1 MKHLLRAMGAAML
14 AALLLS
20 ACSTPQE
27 QTEPSAPQTTQATQ
41 ATQAATG
48 ATEESAT
55 EAEELLA
62 LPRDLG
68 SGLTLQA
75 VLPFSGPNVDADG
88 AESDQLATIIVQN
101 DGGMAVGAADITL
114 TCEDGAELRFRVT
127 DLPVGGSCYA
137 FELNSAQYTGEN
149 RVCAASAEVEPDGS
163 LSVDY
168 RVSVIVQDGGLV
180 LVNMT
185 EDTMHNVTVRY
196 RTDTGGTYF
205 GGLSYTAT
213 VEELAPGA
221 SQTVLQDRAVEIAQ
235 LVRQLIDLPAV
246 FAGAQLHADGL
257 LADRDVLIVL
267 LALIGVIRDLDDA
280 AADIVRGLLHRRH
293 RHGGRLLRKAIE
305 HQEHDGRRQQHPQAA
320 PQAGR
325 TGAKGQHGQRRA
337 AAGREHKGGG
347 VRQPGLAADKPDGE
361 HDAGSKE
368 KQCAQN
374 GRGQTRQG
382 ELLHGSTSENVY

>member
-27 QTEPSAPQTTQATQ
+27 QTEPSAPQTTQ

-168 RVSVIVQDGGLV
+168 RVSVMVQDGGLV

-185 EDTMHNVTVRY
+185 EDT
-196 RTDTGGTYF
+196 
-205 GGLSYTAT
+205 
-213 VEELAPGA
+213 LAQRHRP
-221 SQTVLQDRAVEIAQ
+221 
-235 LVRQLIDLPAV
+235 LPH
-246 FAGAQLHADGL
+246 G
-257 LADRDVLIVL
+257 
-267 LALIGVIRDLDDA
+267 
-280 AADIVRGLLHRRH
+280 HRRH
-293 RHGGRLLRKAIE
+293 LLRRPELHSHGRGAGPRRVADGPRGGML
-305 HQEHDGRRQQHPQAA
+305 HGSALRHRGLGRRIVITLEKGGNIDEKTEQNAPLAA
-320 PQAGR
+320 VDRGDARIVRRSPGGGGG
-325 TGAKGQHGQRRA
+325 TGRRA
-337 AAGREHKGGG
+337 ADRGCAGG
-347 VRQPGLAADKPDGE
+347 
-361 HDAGSKE
+361 
-368 KQCAQN
+368 
-374 GRGQTRQG
+374 
-382 ELLHGSTSENVY
+382 

>member
-27 QTEPSAPQTTQATQ
+27 QTEPSAPQTTQ

-168 RVSVIVQDGGLV
+168 RVSVMVQDGGLV

-185 EDTMHNVTVRY
+185 EDTLHNVTVRY
-196 RTDTGGTYF
+196 RGGKTCYP
-205 GGLSYTAT
+205 YH
-213 VEELAPGA
+213 
-221 SQTVLQDRAVEIAQ
+221 
-235 LVRQLIDLPAV
+235 LPCPR
-246 FAGAQLHADGL
+246 DYGL
-257 LADRDVLIVL
+257 LRAERCNLQQWL
-267 LALIGVIRDLDDA
+267 GA
-280 AADIVRGLLHRRH
+280 A
-293 RHGGRLLRKAIE
+293 RHGNCCRQVSGNPEGAHAGLQLRL
-305 HQEHDGRRQQHPQAA
+305 
-320 PQAGR
+320 
-325 TGAKGQHGQRRA
+325 
-337 AAGREHKGGG
+337 
-347 VRQPGLAADKPDGE
+347 
-361 HDAGSKE
+361 
-368 KQCAQN
+368 
-374 GRGQTRQG
+374 
-382 ELLHGSTSENVY
+382 

>member
-41 ATQAATG
+41 AATG

-75 VLPFSGPNVDADG
+75 V
-88 AESDQLATIIVQN
+88 LATIIVQN

-168 RVSVIVQDGGLV
+168 RVSVMVQDGGLV

-185 EDTMHNVTVRY
+185 EDTLHNVTVRY

-221 SQTVLQDRAVEIAQ
+221 SQTVLAAECYMGLPSVIAVS
-235 LVRQLIDLPAV
+235 
-246 FAGAQLHADGL
+246 AD
-257 LADRDVLIVL
+257 
-267 LALIGVIRDLDDA
+267 
-280 AADIVRGLLHRRH
+280 
-293 RHGGRLLRKAIE
+293 E
-305 HQEHDGRRQQHPQAA
+305 
-320 PQAGR
+320 
-325 TGAKGQHGQRRA
+325 
-337 AAGREHKGGG
+337 
-347 VRQPGLAADKPDGE
+347 
-361 HDAGSKE
+361 S
-368 KQCAQN
+368 
-374 GRGQTRQG
+374 
-382 ELLHGSTSENVY
+382 

>member
-1 MKHLLRAMGAAML
+1 MTLQVHNLLFQSLQVSFQALRVLDFSFLCNQNLLIFQKTRGKIFTTIGSGVCRGVWEGVPMKHLLRAMGAAML

-27 QTEPSAPQTTQATQ
+27 QTEPSAPQTTQ

-168 RVSVIVQDGGLV
+168 RVSVMVQDGGLV

-185 EDTMHNVTVRY
+185 EDTLHNVTVRY

-221 SQTVLQDRAVEIAQ
+221 SQTVLAAECYMGLPSVIAVS
-235 LVRQLIDLPAV
+235 
-246 FAGAQLHADGL
+246 AD
-257 LADRDVLIVL
+257 
-267 LALIGVIRDLDDA
+267 
-280 AADIVRGLLHRRH
+280 
-293 RHGGRLLRKAIE
+293 E
-305 HQEHDGRRQQHPQAA
+305 
-320 PQAGR
+320 
-325 TGAKGQHGQRRA
+325 
-337 AAGREHKGGG
+337 
-347 VRQPGLAADKPDGE
+347 
-361 HDAGSKE
+361 S
-368 KQCAQN
+368 
-374 GRGQTRQG
+374 
-382 ELLHGSTSENVY
+382 

>member
-27 QTEPSAPQTTQATQ
+27 QTEPSAPQTTQ

-163 LSVDY
+163 LSVPRQRDGAG
-168 RVSVIVQDGGLV
+168 RRPRPRQHDGG
-180 LVNMT
+180 
-185 EDTMHNVTVRY
+185 H
-196 RTDTGGTYF
+196 
-205 GGLSYTAT
+205 A
-213 VEELAPGA
+213 
-221 SQTVLQDRAVEIAQ
+221 AQ
-235 LVRQLIDLPAV
+235 RHRPLPH
-246 FAGAQLHADGL
+246 G
-257 LADRDVLIVL
+257 
-267 LALIGVIRDLDDA
+267 
-280 AADIVRGLLHRRH
+280 HRRH
-293 RHGGRLLRKAIE
+293 LLRRPE
-305 HQEHDGRRQQHPQAA
+305 
-320 PQAGR
+320 
-325 TGAKGQHGQRRA
+325 
-337 AAGREHKGGG
+337 
-347 VRQPGLAADKPDGE
+347 
-361 HDAGSKE
+361 
-368 KQCAQN
+368 
-374 GRGQTRQG
+374 
-382 ELLHGSTSENVY
+382 LHGHG

>member
-41 ATQAATG
+41 AATG

-62 LPRDLG
+62 LPRDLGSGTMTNTLILAFLG

-101 DGGMAVGAADITL
+101 NGGMAVGAADITL

-168 RVSVIVQDGGLV
+168 RVSVMVQDGGLV

-185 EDTMHNVTVRY
+185 EDTLHNVTVRY

-221 SQTVLQDRAVEIAQ
+221 SQTVLAAECYMG
-235 LVRQLIDLPAV
+235 LPSV
-246 FAGAQLHADGL
+246 IVVSAD
-257 LADRDVLIVL
+257 
-267 LALIGVIRDLDDA
+267 
-280 AADIVRGLLHRRH
+280 
-293 RHGGRLLRKAIE
+293 E
-305 HQEHDGRRQQHPQAA
+305 
-320 PQAGR
+320 
-325 TGAKGQHGQRRA
+325 
-337 AAGREHKGGG
+337 
-347 VRQPGLAADKPDGE
+347 
-361 HDAGSKE
+361 S
-368 KQCAQN
+368 
-374 GRGQTRQG
+374 
-382 ELLHGSTSENVY
+382 

>member
-1 MKHLLRAMGAAML
+1 MKFMLRAMGAAML

-27 QTEPSAPQTTQATQ
+27 QTEPTAPQEQTEPTATQ

-48 ATEESAT
+48 AT

-114 TCEDGAELRFRVT
+114 TCEDGAELHFRVT

-168 RVSVIVQDGGLV
+168 RVSVMVQDGGLV

-185 EDTMHNVTVRY
+185 EDTLHNVTVRY

-221 SQTVLQDRAVEIAQ
+221 SQTVLAAECYMGLPSVIAVS
-235 LVRQLIDLPAV
+235 
-246 FAGAQLHADGL
+246 AD
-257 LADRDVLIVL
+257 
-267 LALIGVIRDLDDA
+267 
-280 AADIVRGLLHRRH
+280 
-293 RHGGRLLRKAIE
+293 E
-305 HQEHDGRRQQHPQAA
+305 
-320 PQAGR
+320 
-325 TGAKGQHGQRRA
+325 
-337 AAGREHKGGG
+337 
-347 VRQPGLAADKPDGE
+347 
-361 HDAGSKE
+361 S
-368 KQCAQN
+368 
-374 GRGQTRQG
+374 
-382 ELLHGSTSENVY
+382 

>member
-27 QTEPSAPQTTQATQ
+27 QTEPSAPQTTQ

-149 RVCAASAEVEPDGS
+149 RVCAASAEVEPDG
-163 LSVDY
+163 
-168 RVSVIVQDGGLV
+168 LV

-185 EDTMHNVTVRY
+185 EDTLHNVTVRY

-221 SQTVLQDRAVEIAQ
+221 SQTVLAAECYMGLPSVIAVS
-235 LVRQLIDLPAV
+235 
-246 FAGAQLHADGL
+246 AD
-257 LADRDVLIVL
+257 
-267 LALIGVIRDLDDA
+267 
-280 AADIVRGLLHRRH
+280 
-293 RHGGRLLRKAIE
+293 E
-305 HQEHDGRRQQHPQAA
+305 
-320 PQAGR
+320 
-325 TGAKGQHGQRRA
+325 
-337 AAGREHKGGG
+337 
-347 VRQPGLAADKPDGE
+347 
-361 HDAGSKE
+361 S
-368 KQCAQN
+368 
-374 GRGQTRQG
+374 
-382 ELLHGSTSENVY
+382 

>member
-27 QTEPSAPQTTQATQ
+27 QTEPSAPQATQ

-101 DGGMAVGAADITL
+101 NGGMAVGAADITL
-114 TCEDGAELRFRVT
+114 TCEDGAELHFRVT

-168 RVSVIVQDGGLV
+168 RVSVMVQDGGLV

-185 EDTMHNVTVRY
+185 EDTLHNVTVRY

-221 SQTVLQDRAVEIAQ
+221 SQTV
-235 LVRQLIDLPAV
+235 
-246 FAGAQLHADGL
+246 F
-257 LADRDVLIVL
+257 
-267 LALIGVIRDLDDA
+267 
-280 AADIVRGLLHRRH
+280 AADCYMGLPSVI
-293 RHGGRLLRKAIE
+293 A
-305 HQEHDGRRQQHPQAA
+305 
-320 PQAGR
+320 
-325 TGAKGQHGQRRA
+325 
-337 AAGREHKGGG
+337 
-347 VRQPGLAADKPDGE
+347 VSADE
-361 HDAGSKE
+361 S
-368 KQCAQN
+368 
-374 GRGQTRQG
+374 
-382 ELLHGSTSENVY
+382 

>member
-27 QTEPSAPQTTQATQ
+27 QTEPSAPQTTQ

-137 FELNSAQYTGEN
+137 FELNSAQYTGES

-168 RVSVIVQDGGLV
+168 RVSVMVQDGGLF

-185 EDTMHNVTVRY
+185 EDTLHNVTVRY

-213 VEELAPGA
+213 VEELARR
-221 SQTVLQDRAVEIAQ
+221 V
-235 LVRQLIDLPAV
+235 
-246 FAGAQLHADGL
+246 ADGPRGGML
-257 LADRDVLIVL
+257 HGSALRHRGFGRRIVITL
-267 LALIGVIRDLDDA
+267 EKGGNIDEKTEQNAPLA
-280 AADIVRGLLHRRH
+280 AADRGDARIVRRS
-293 RHGGRLLRKAIE
+293 
-305 HQEHDGRRQQHPQAA
+305 P
-320 PQAGR
+320 
-325 TGAKGQHGQRRA
+325 
-337 AAGREHKGGG
+337 GGG
-347 VRQPGLAADKPDGE
+347 
-361 HDAGSKE
+361 
-368 KQCAQN
+368 
-374 GRGQTRQG
+374 
-382 ELLHGSTSENVY
+382 

>member
-1 MKHLLRAMGAAML
+1 M
-14 AALLLS
+14 LS

-27 QTEPSAPQTTQATQ
+27 QTEPSAPQTTQ

-127 DLPVGGSCYA
+127 DEQDKVEFSNVSYA

-168 RVSVIVQDGGLV
+168 RVSVMVQDGGLV

-185 EDTMHNVTVRY
+185 EDTLHNVTVRY

-221 SQTVLQDRAVEIAQ
+221 SQTVLAAECYMGLPSVIAVS
-235 LVRQLIDLPAV
+235 
-246 FAGAQLHADGL
+246 AD
-257 LADRDVLIVL
+257 
-267 LALIGVIRDLDDA
+267 
-280 AADIVRGLLHRRH
+280 
-293 RHGGRLLRKAIE
+293 E
-305 HQEHDGRRQQHPQAA
+305 
-320 PQAGR
+320 
-325 TGAKGQHGQRRA
+325 
-337 AAGREHKGGG
+337 
-347 VRQPGLAADKPDGE
+347 
-361 HDAGSKE
+361 S
-368 KQCAQN
+368 
-374 GRGQTRQG
+374 
-382 ELLHGSTSENVY
+382 

>member
-27 QTEPSAPQTTQATQ
+27 QTEPSAPQATQTTQ

-101 DGGMAVGAADITL
+101 DGGMAVGAA
-114 TCEDGAELRFRVT
+114 
-127 DLPVGGSCYA
+127 
-137 FELNSAQYTGEN
+137 
-149 RVCAASAEVEPDGS
+149 SAEVEPDGS

-168 RVSVIVQDGGLV
+168 RVSVMVQDGGLV

-185 EDTMHNVTVRY
+185 EDTLHNVTVRY

-221 SQTVLQDRAVEIAQ
+221 SQTVLAAECYMGLPSVIAVS
-235 LVRQLIDLPAV
+235 
-246 FAGAQLHADGL
+246 AD
-257 LADRDVLIVL
+257 
-267 LALIGVIRDLDDA
+267 
-280 AADIVRGLLHRRH
+280 
-293 RHGGRLLRKAIE
+293 E
-305 HQEHDGRRQQHPQAA
+305 
-320 PQAGR
+320 
-325 TGAKGQHGQRRA
+325 
-337 AAGREHKGGG
+337 
-347 VRQPGLAADKPDGE
+347 
-361 HDAGSKE
+361 S
-368 KQCAQN
+368 
-374 GRGQTRQG
+374 
-382 ELLHGSTSENVY
+382 

>member
-27 QTEPSAPQTTQATQ
+27 QTEPSAPQATQ

-114 TCEDGAELRFRVT
+114 TCEDGAELRFRV
-127 DLPVGGSCYA
+127 
-137 FELNSAQYTGEN
+137 NSAQYTGEN

-168 RVSVIVQDGGLV
+168 RVSVMVQDGGLV

-185 EDTMHNVTVRY
+185 EDTLHNVTVRY

-221 SQTVLQDRAVEIAQ
+221 SQTVLAAECYMGLPSVIAVS
-235 LVRQLIDLPAV
+235 
-246 FAGAQLHADGL
+246 AD
-257 LADRDVLIVL
+257 
-267 LALIGVIRDLDDA
+267 
-280 AADIVRGLLHRRH
+280 
-293 RHGGRLLRKAIE
+293 E
-305 HQEHDGRRQQHPQAA
+305 
-320 PQAGR
+320 
-325 TGAKGQHGQRRA
+325 
-337 AAGREHKGGG
+337 
-347 VRQPGLAADKPDGE
+347 
-361 HDAGSKE
+361 S
-368 KQCAQN
+368 
-374 GRGQTRQG
+374 
-382 ELLHGSTSENVY
+382 

>member
-27 QTEPSAPQTTQATQ
+27 QTEPSAPQTTQ

-101 DGGMAVGAADITL
+101 DGGMAVGAA
-114 TCEDGAELRFRVT
+114 
-127 DLPVGGSCYA
+127 
-137 FELNSAQYTGEN
+137 
-149 RVCAASAEVEPDGS
+149 SAEVEPDGS

-168 RVSVIVQDGGLV
+168 RVSVMVQDGGLV

-185 EDTMHNVTVRY
+185 EDTLHNVTVRY

-221 SQTVLQDRAVEIAQ
+221 SQTVLAAECYMGLPSVIAVS
-235 LVRQLIDLPAV
+235 
-246 FAGAQLHADGL
+246 AD
-257 LADRDVLIVL
+257 
-267 LALIGVIRDLDDA
+267 
-280 AADIVRGLLHRRH
+280 
-293 RHGGRLLRKAIE
+293 E
-305 HQEHDGRRQQHPQAA
+305 
-320 PQAGR
+320 
-325 TGAKGQHGQRRA
+325 
-337 AAGREHKGGG
+337 
-347 VRQPGLAADKPDGE
+347 
-361 HDAGSKE
+361 S
-368 KQCAQN
+368 
-374 GRGQTRQG
+374 
-382 ELLHGSTSENVY
+382 

>member
-27 QTEPSAPQTTQATQ
+27 QTEPSAPQTTQ

-168 RVSVIVQDGGLV
+168 RVSVMVQDGGLV
-180 LVNMT
+180 LVNMS
-185 EDTMHNVTVRY
+185 EDHAAFNCHRSGY
-196 RTDTGGTYF
+196 LHGHRRH
-205 GGLSYTAT
+205 LLRRP
-213 VEELAPGA
+213 ELHGHGRGAGPGA
-221 SQTVLQDRAVEIAQ
+221 SQTVLAAECYMGLPSVIAVS
-235 LVRQLIDLPAV
+235 
-246 FAGAQLHADGL
+246 AD
-257 LADRDVLIVL
+257 
-267 LALIGVIRDLDDA
+267 
-280 AADIVRGLLHRRH
+280 
-293 RHGGRLLRKAIE
+293 E
-305 HQEHDGRRQQHPQAA
+305 
-320 PQAGR
+320 
-325 TGAKGQHGQRRA
+325 
-337 AAGREHKGGG
+337 
-347 VRQPGLAADKPDGE
+347 
-361 HDAGSKE
+361 S
-368 KQCAQN
+368 
-374 GRGQTRQG
+374 
-382 ELLHGSTSENVY
+382 

>member
-1 MKHLLRAMGAAML
+1 MPGRLGGSAHETL
-14 AALLLS
+14 AARNGRSHVSGSVAVGLFD
-20 ACSTPQE
+20 
-27 QTEPSAPQTTQATQ
+27 
-41 ATQAATG
+41 AAG
-48 ATEESAT
+48 ADRAVRAAGHAGHAGRNRRDGGVRK

-101 DGGMAVGAADITL
+101 NGGMAVGAADITL

-168 RVSVIVQDGGLV
+168 RVTVMVQDGGLV

-185 EDTMHNVTVRY
+185 EDTLRNVTVRY

-221 SQTVLQDRAVEIAQ
+221 SQTVLAAECYMGLPSVIAVS
-235 LVRQLIDLPAV
+235 
-246 FAGAQLHADGL
+246 AD
-257 LADRDVLIVL
+257 
-267 LALIGVIRDLDDA
+267 
-280 AADIVRGLLHRRH
+280 
-293 RHGGRLLRKAIE
+293 E
-305 HQEHDGRRQQHPQAA
+305 
-320 PQAGR
+320 
-325 TGAKGQHGQRRA
+325 
-337 AAGREHKGGG
+337 
-347 VRQPGLAADKPDGE
+347 
-361 HDAGSKE
+361 S
-368 KQCAQN
+368 
-374 GRGQTRQG
+374 
-382 ELLHGSTSENVY
+382 

>member
-27 QTEPSAPQTTQATQ
+27 QTEPSAPQTTQ

-127 DLPVGGSCYA
+127 DYIYFCHLAPSENLILLLFYNSYGRFTRLSDKTGRAPSTLPV
-137 FELNSAQYTGEN
+137 
-149 RVCAASAEVEPDGS
+149 
-163 LSVDY
+163 
-168 RVSVIVQDGGLV
+168 
-180 LVNMT
+180 
-185 EDTMHNVTVRY
+185 
-196 RTDTGGTYF
+196 
-205 GGLSYTAT
+205 
-213 VEELAPGA
+213 
-221 SQTVLQDRAVEIAQ
+221 
-235 LVRQLIDLPAV
+235 
-246 FAGAQLHADGL
+246 
-257 LADRDVLIVL
+257 
-267 LALIGVIRDLDDA
+267 
-280 AADIVRGLLHRRH
+280 
-293 RHGGRLLRKAIE
+293 
-305 HQEHDGRRQQHPQAA
+305 
-320 PQAGR
+320 
-325 TGAKGQHGQRRA
+325 
-337 AAGREHKGGG
+337 
-347 VRQPGLAADKPDGE
+347 
-361 HDAGSKE
+361 
-368 KQCAQN
+368 
-374 GRGQTRQG
+374 
-382 ELLHGSTSENVY
+382 

>member
-27 QTEPSAPQTTQATQ
+27 QTEPSAPQTTQ

-127 DLPVGGSCYA
+127 
-137 FELNSAQYTGEN
+137 EYTGEN

-168 RVSVIVQDGGLV
+168 RVSVMVQDGGLV

-185 EDTMHNVTVRY
+185 EDTLHNVTVRY

-221 SQTVLQDRAVEIAQ
+221 SQTVLAAECYMGLPSVIAVS
-235 LVRQLIDLPAV
+235 
-246 FAGAQLHADGL
+246 AD
-257 LADRDVLIVL
+257 
-267 LALIGVIRDLDDA
+267 
-280 AADIVRGLLHRRH
+280 
-293 RHGGRLLRKAIE
+293 E
-305 HQEHDGRRQQHPQAA
+305 
-320 PQAGR
+320 
-325 TGAKGQHGQRRA
+325 
-337 AAGREHKGGG
+337 
-347 VRQPGLAADKPDGE
+347 
-361 HDAGSKE
+361 S
-368 KQCAQN
+368 
-374 GRGQTRQG
+374 
-382 ELLHGSTSENVY
+382 